1 MVPSPA
7 IPRIEERE
15 ELPQHTYPS
24 INQSST
30 GGEVVDSL
38 LQRTAPEDEVS
49 ENWMQ
54 TDENVDIS
62 TTSASTNLELL
73 DANGCNGCNQEV
85 QETVPPAEPL
95 IFKVGDSIVIE
106 GLTGKVIQVDPSWTE
121 PYQVE
126 TEDFIRWVAAGD
138 LQKVEVAPQQ
148 VRKPKVGDRIRY
160 GNFTGVLASSG
171 SDGSWFIQWD
181 KISNSYKKL
190 QEKMNQPLP
199 ELPLKLKQEAFEVI
213 G

>member
-1 MVPSPA
+1 MRDA
-7 IPRIEERE
+7 
-15 ELPQHTYPS
+15 
-24 INQSST
+24 
-30 GGEVVDSL
+30 L
-38 LQRTAPEDEVS
+38 LQQAAPEGKFS

-54 TDENVDIS
+54 ITENVDTS

-85 QETVPPAEPL
+85 QETVPSIEPP

-106 GLTGKVIQVDPSWTE
+106 GLTGEVVQVDPNWSE

-126 TEDFIRWVAAGD
+126 TEEFIRWVTASD
-138 LQKVEVAPQQ
+138 LQKVVPAPQQ
-148 VRKPKVGDRIRY
+148 MRTPKVGDRIRY
-160 GNFTGVLASSG
+160 GNFTGVLASSA
-171 SDGSWFIQWD
+171 SDGSWFVQWD

-199 ELPLKLKQEAFEVI
+199 ELPLKLKQDAFEVI

>member
-1 MVPSPA
+1 VFPPA
-7 IPRIEERE
+7 VPRIEESE
-15 ELPQHTYPS
+15 ELPQPADPS

-30 GGEVVDSL
+30 GGEIVDIL
-38 LQRTAPEDEVS
+38 LQPTVPEGEIS

-54 TDENVDIS
+54 TSRNVDIS
-62 TTSASTNLELL
+62 TTSASTDLELL
-73 DANGCNGCNQEV
+73 DANGCNGCNQEI
-85 QETVPPAEPL
+85 QETIPPAEPPIL
-95 IFKVGDSIVIE
+95 KVGDSIVIQ
-106 GLTGKVIQVDPSWTE
+106 GLTGKVIQVDLNWSE

-126 TEDFIRWVAAGD
+126 TEEFIRWVAASD
-138 LQKVEVAPQQ
+138 LEKVDFAPQQ
-148 VRKPKVGDRIRY
+148 ARTPKIGDRLRY
-160 GNFTGVLASSG
+160 GNFTGVLASFA
-171 SDGSWFIQWD
+171 SDGNWFIQWD